1 MAVIYPPAKKKK
13 DTVVAAT
20 SNPGTVSSINIVG
33 PDGKIKN
40 VDWNGNI
47 QSQVD
52 GANIVL
58 GQSGNTVTSNLANSY
73 TNEQLVALGKVMT
86 KLGLPKFKDYEAIK
100 TALVQN
106 FAGIEG
112 DFNQVLT
119 ALTERVIPGSDT
131 TAGKYGTS
139 VNTNV
144 SKYDP
149 DVLNALVDQ
158 TYQATLGR
166 NATEDEKVLRLAE
179 INKQIAAGTKT
190 TTTTFKGGSTTTSQP
205 GFSQERAGIEI
216 AAKAKAEAPG
226 DLETMNQINF
236 HDWVLKN
243 MGA

>member
-1 MAVIYPPAKKKK
+1 MPVIYPPSKKPK
-13 DTVVAAT
+13 DAVVATTPKPA
-20 SNPGTVSSINIVG
+20 TVSSVNIVG

-58 GQSGNTVTSNLANSY
+58 GQSGYTVTNNLANSY
-73 TNEQLVALGKVMT
+73 TNDQLVALGKVMT
-86 KLGLPKFKDYEAIK
+86 KLGLPKFKDYQAIR
-100 TALVQN
+100 TALVTN
-106 FAGIEG
+106 FAGVEG

-119 ALTERVIPGSDT
+119 ALNERVIPGADI
-131 TAGKYGTS
+131 TAGKYGS
-139 VNTNV
+139 STNINV
-144 SKYDP
+144 GKYDP

-166 NATEDEKVLRLAE
+166 NATEDEKALRLAE

-190 TTTTFKGGSTTTSQP
+190 TTTTFQGGSKTVSEP
-205 GFSQERAGIEI
+205 GFSQERASLEI
-216 AAKAKAEAPG
+216 AAKAKAESPG

-236 HDWVLKN
+236 HDWILKN